1 MKKTLILL
9 SMLSLVNAEDLKM
22 QIYKPVTSSCPASW
36 VSDVELSIAK
46 PEITSLT
53 DVKSLK
59 NSIGIPREL
68 YSCNT
73 SILGDY
79 VFEGNVPTEA
89 IKKFMNEKPSGAIGL
104 SLPAS
109 QNEETLKKVY
119 IMYADKTYKI
129 YGTY

>member
-1 MKKTLILL
+1 MKKTLLLL
-9 SMLSLVNAEDLKM
+9 SMLSLADAEDLKM

-36 VSDVELSIAK
+36 VSDVELTIAK

-59 NSIGIPREL
+59 SSIGIPREL

-79 VFEGNVPTEA
+79 VFEGNVPPAA
-89 IKKFMNEKPSGAIGL
+89 IKKFMNEKPAGAIGL

-109 QNEETLKKVY
+109 QNDEAVKKVY
-119 IMYADKTYKI
+119 IMYGDKTYKL

>member
-1 MKKTLILL
+1 MKKTLLLL
-9 SMLSLVNAEDLKM
+9 SMLSLADAEDLKM

-46 PEITSLT
+46 PVITTLT

-89 IKKFMNEKPSGAIGL
+89 IKKFMNEKPAGAIGL
-104 SLPAS
+104 SLPAG
-109 QNEETLKKVY
+109 QNDEAVKKVY
-119 IMYADKTYKI
+119 IMYGDKTYKL

>member
-1 MKKTLILL
+1 MKNTLLFLSIL
-9 SMLSLVNAEDLKM
+9 SFVGAEDLKM

-36 VSDVELSIAK
+36 VSDVELTLAK

-59 NSIGIPREL
+59 NSIGIPKEL
-68 YSCNT
+68 QSCNT

-79 VFEGNVPTEA
+79 VFEGNVPTAA
-89 IKKFMNEKPSGAIGL
+89 IKKFMNEKPAGAIGL

-109 QNEETLKKVY
+109 QNDEAIKKVY
-119 IMYADKTYKI
+119 ILYDDKTYKL

>member
-1 MKKTLILL
+1 MKKTLLLL
-9 SMLSLVNAEDLKM
+9 SMLALADAEDLKM

-36 VSDVELSIAK
+36 VSDVELTIAK
-46 PEITSLT
+46 PVITTLT
-53 DVKSLK
+53 DVKRLK

-73 SILGDY
+73 SLLGDY

-89 IKKFMNEKPSGAIGL
+89 IKKFMNEKPAGAIGL

-109 QNEETLKKVY
+109 QNDEAVKKVY
-119 IMYADKTYKI
+119 IMYGDKTYKL

>member
-1 MKKTLILL
+1 MKKTLLLL
-9 SMLSLVNAEDLKM
+9 SMLALADAEDLKM

-36 VSDVELSIAK
+36 VSDVELTIAK
-46 PEITSLT
+46 PVITTLT

-73 SILGDY
+73 SLLGDY

-89 IKKFMNEKPSGAIGL
+89 IKKFMNEKPAGAIGL

-109 QNEETLKKVY
+109 QNDEAVKKVY
-119 IMYADKTYKI
+119 IMYGDKTYKL

>member
-1 MKKTLILL
+1 MKNTLLLL
-9 SMLSLVNAEDLKM
+9 SMISLVNAEDLKM

-36 VSDVELSIAK
+36 MSDVELTIAK

-89 IKKFMNEKPSGAIGL
+89 IKKFMSEKPSGAIGL

-109 QNEETLKKVY
+109 QNEEAVKKVY
-119 IMYADKTYKI
+119 IIYADKTYKV

>member
-1 MKKTLILL
+1 MKKTLLFL

-36 VSDVELSIAK
+36 VSDVELTIAK

-59 NSIGIPREL
+59 SSIGIPREL

-89 IKKFMNEKPSGAIGL
+89 IKKFMKEKPSGAIGL

-109 QNEETLKKVY
+109 QNDETLKKVY